1 VTAVVGW
8 KSLSRPKRAGAFALG
23 AVVAS
28 TLVVACAPVRADNGS
43 GSGPAAS
50 DAVIAVSPGDHRTD
64 WNPSKPVILTVAAGT
79 FKQVA
84 VAGGG
89 HDIVGHFLR
98 HGTVWKSK
106 TVLDFGTSYRVK
118 AVAVD
123 STGRVAT
130 AHSAFRTVHPKSTLR
145 ATVTPGAGWTVGVG
159 MPIIVTFSQP
169 VPDRAKVEGLLHVST
184 SPFVQGSWFW
194 VSDEMVRY
202 RPKNFWPAGTKVTVD
217 ARLAG
222 QDLGKGVWGGADVHV
237 PFAIGAATI
246 DTVDIASH
254 ELTVKQ
260 NGKLVKTIPVTT
272 GKPGWDTR
280 VGTKV
285 IMSRQSEVT
294 MDAATLD
301 VPKNSPDYYRLKVQ
315 WAMRLTWSGEY
326 LHAAPWSVAYQGHAN
341 VSHGCT
347 GMSTENALWLFNFSK
362 VGDPVIYINGTR
374 PMEPW
379 NGYTD
384 WNMSWSDWLAGSAL
398 H

>member
-1 VTAVVGW
+1 V
-8 KSLSRPKRAGAFALG
+8 RAGAFALG
-23 AVVAS
+23 ASVAS
-28 TLVVACAPVRADNGS
+28 AAVVACAPVRADNGS
-43 GSGPAAS
+43 GSGPATS
-50 DAVIAVSPGDHRTD
+50 DAVIAVSPANHPTD
-64 WNPSKPVILTVAAGT
+64 WNPTQPVVVTVAAGR
-79 FKQVA
+79 FKHVA
-84 VAGGG
+84 VTGGG
-89 HDIVGHFLR
+89 HQVAGHFLR
-98 HGTVWKSK
+98 HGTIWKSQSA
-106 TVLDFGTSYRVK
+106 LDFATRYQVK

-123 STGRVAT
+123 STGRVT
-130 AHSAFRTVHPKSTLR
+130 SSRSAFRTVRPTSTLS
-145 ATVTPGAGWTVGVG
+145 ATVTPNAGWTVGVG

-169 VPDRAKVEGLLHVST
+169 VPDRAKVERLLHVST
-184 SPFVQGSWFW
+184 SPFVQGSWYW
-194 VSDEMVRY
+194 VNDQMVRY
-202 RPKNFWPAGTKVTVD
+202 RPKDFWPAGTKVTVD
-217 ARLAG
+217 ANLAG
-222 QDLGKGVWGGADVHV
+222 ADLGKGVWGSGDVHV

-246 DTVDIASH
+246 DTVDIANH

-260 NGKLVKTIPVTT
+260 GGKLVRTIPVTT

-280 VGTKV
+280 VGIKV

-326 LHAAPWSVAYQGHAN
+326 LHAAPWSVADQGHAN

-347 GMSTENALWLFNFSK
+347 GMSDENAQWLFGFSK

-374 PMEPW
+374 PLEPW

-398 H
+398 N